1 MANRTALSRHRGTRA
16 GDVLAHQLE
25 AAEALR
31 PDISFLAVGT
41 NDVTHRT
48 PPRLFIAQLSE
59 IVERLAACSGVV
71 VLPGMG
77 DLGTVPRAGFPLSSL
92 LTTWSAVINNI
103 QERAATRHDNVW
115 LIPMRRLT
123 TAAFRRENVFSP
135 DRYHPNVAG
144 HTVWAEAAI
153 PWFPRGDRHHR
164 RSGAGE
170 VIGRRRLATV
180 LITLGWVGAV
190 ATIVGVVLGW
200 RLTDSLIKS
209 VEDTAALVD
218 TSLQTVDES
227 ALLLSDALGDV
238 GPGLESAETVLA
250 SAAETVSGMQSM
262 ATDTADV
269 MTTTLPDSVSAV
281 LDALPGLISTAG
293 VLDRTL
299 SALSVVGVDYDP
311 EVPLDEALTELQDS
325 LEGLPEQ
332 LITEGEQL
340 DSLAEETAGLPD
352 EVAALGTAVGD
363 LADQVGSAQ
372 TLLDEVQTSTSQA
385 RETLNDEVAEL
396 ARTRRLAKLALVALG
411 IALFVAQLGTAAV
424 GHLMR
429 QWGTPPG

>member
-59 IVERLAACSGVV
+59 IVERLAACSGAV

-153 PWFPRGDRHHR
+153 PWFREVIDTIGDR
-164 RSGAGE
+164 A
-170 VIGRRRLATV
+170 
-180 LITLGWVGAV
+180 
-190 ATIVGVVLGW
+190 
-200 RLTDSLIKS
+200 
-209 VEDTAALVD
+209 
-218 TSLQTVDES
+218 
-227 ALLLSDALGDV
+227 
-238 GPGLESAETVLA
+238 P
-250 SAAETVSGMQSM
+250 
-262 ATDTADV
+262 
-269 MTTTLPDSVSAV
+269 
-281 LDALPGLISTAG
+281 
-293 VLDRTL
+293 
-299 SALSVVGVDYDP
+299 
-311 EVPLDEALTELQDS
+311 
-325 LEGLPEQ
+325 
-332 LITEGEQL
+332 
-340 DSLAEETAGLPD
+340 
-352 EVAALGTAVGD
+352 
-363 LADQVGSAQ
+363 
-372 TLLDEVQTSTSQA
+372 A
-385 RETLNDEVAEL
+385 R
-396 ARTRRLAKLALVALG
+396 
-411 IALFVAQLGTAAV
+411 
-424 GHLMR
+424 
-429 QWGTPPG
+429 